1 MKEIPISKVD
11 EALSALADSRISQV
25 DESTWKVV
33 SSDHSKAYTVIQEQD
48 TYSSNDNATVWQHYA
63 GYPII
68 AVLFYEKRIPFDPSL
83 LGYFKAIPWK
93 VLNTKYK
100 NNYDLSIQEAFQS
113 LDEPT
118 RQAIQAE
125 TERLKKA
132 VESLPLTIK
141 GNRKPL
147 VALS

>member
-1 MKEIPISKVD
+1 MS
-11 EALSALADSRISQV
+11 
-25 DESTWKVV
+25 
-33 SSDHSKAYTVIQEQD
+33 
-48 TYSSNDNATVWQHYA
+48 YSSNDNATVWQHYA

-118 RQAIQAE
+118 RQALQTE

-132 VESLPLTIK
+132 VEDLPLTIK

-147 VALS
+147 VALP